1 MKYKREFYLNQLINK
16 QNNGLVKIITGIRRC
31 GKSYLLDPLF
41 KSYLLNNGIDEQH
54 IIKIDLDSIENKELL
69 VGENLF
75 NYVIALIKDE
85 KKYYIL
91 LDEIQKVSDFESVLN
106 SLLRKN
112 TDVYVTGSNSKF
124 LSSDII
130 TEFRGRGDEIRMYPL
145 SFSEYFENYG
155 GTKED
160 AFMEYIQFGGLP
172 LSAMSNNENDKIK
185 YLDNERKRTY
195 SKDILERNN
204 IKNEEEFNQLVE
216 IISSAVG
223 SLTNPLKL
231 SKSFKN
237 HDKETSMT
245 DKTIYKYINYM
256 EDAFLVEKTK
266 RYDIKGKKYI
276 ETPYKI
282 YFSDLGIRNSFLN
295 FRQIELPHL
304 MENLIYNE
312 LRKRGYAVDVGIVE
326 IRDKNNR
333 IQTEIDFVCN
343 LGNKK
348 YYIQSALNIDE
359 EEKKAQ
365 EFRPLMNV
373 NDFFKKIV
381 ITKDGVK
388 IWRNEDGITIMNI
401 YEFLLNENSLDE

>member
-1 MKYKREFYLNQLINK
+1 M
-16 QNNGLVKIITGIRRC
+16 
-31 GKSYLLDPLF
+31 
-41 KSYLLNNGIDEQH
+41 
-54 IIKIDLDSIENKELL
+54 
-69 VGENLF
+69 
-75 NYVIALIKDE
+75 
-85 KKYYIL
+85 
-91 LDEIQKVSDFESVLN
+91 
-106 SLLRKN
+106 
-112 TDVYVTGSNSKF
+112 YVTGSNSKF

>member
-1 MKYKREFYLNQLINK
+1 MKYNREFYLNQLINK

-41 KSYLLNNGIDEQH
+41 KEYLLNSGIDEQH
-54 IIKIDLDSIENKELL
+54 IIKIELDSIENKELL
-69 VGENLF
+69 TGENLF
-75 NYVIALIKDE
+75 NYIIQLIKDD

-124 LSSDII
+124 LSSDIV

-145 SFSEYFENYG
+145 SFSEFFENYDG
-155 GTKED
+155 SKED

-172 LSAMSNNENDKIK
+172 LAVLSNNENNKIK

-195 SKDILERNN
+195 SKDIIERNN
-204 IKNEEEFNQLVE
+204 IQNEEEFNSLVE

-237 HDKETSMT
+237 HDKDTTMT

-256 EDAFLVEKTK
+256 EDAFLIEKSK

-304 MENLIYNE
+304 MENVIYNE
-312 LRKRGYAVDVGIVE
+312 LRKRGYAVDVGVVE

-343 LGNKK
+343 FGSKK

-359 EEKKAQ
+359 EETKTQ
-365 EFRPLMNV
+365 EIRPLMNV

-381 ITKDGVK
+381 ITKDGTK
-388 IWRNEDGITIMNI
+388 IWCNEDGITIMNI

>member
-75 NYVIALIKDE
+75 NYVITLIKDE

>member
-145 SFSEYFENYG
+145 SFSEYFENYD

-172 LSAMSNNENDKIK
+172 LAVLSNNENDKIK